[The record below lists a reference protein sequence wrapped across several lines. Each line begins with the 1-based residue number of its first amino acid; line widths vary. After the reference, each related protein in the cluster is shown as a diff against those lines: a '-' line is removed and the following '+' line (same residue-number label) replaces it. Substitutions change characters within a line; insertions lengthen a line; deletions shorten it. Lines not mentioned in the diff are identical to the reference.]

1 MKKAITGPVALPEPA
16 DYSPRPSTADAVKTG
31 TERGA
36 AWLAHQ
42 SGGLGVVG
50 SNPAAPT
57 NDFKDLEIIWK
68 RRKSAGR
75 SGGSRGA

>member
-1 MKKAITGPVALPEPA
+1 MV
-16 DYSPRPSTADAVKTG
+16 S
-31 TERGA
+31 ERGA

-57 NDFKDLEIIWK
+57 NIIKGLEIIETIK
-68 RRKSAGR
+68 IMAGLC
-75 SGGSRGA
+75 GGSCVRINILDLG